1 MKNFD
6 ILVFGDLCAD
16 FILTAKDIVPEFGQ
30 KEKLIDDYSLE
41 MGGSG
46 SIFACQ
52 ASKLGLKTII
62 IGKLGDDLFGDLVYK
77 TLVQSGVHT
86 GLITRTTEM
95 KTAVSTIL
103 NKGHDRA
110 ILTLGSTTDALT
122 ENDIPWD
129 ILPRVRH
136 FHISSYFLMKK
147 LQPCYPG
154 VIRKLKENGATIS
167 IDTNWDPEEKWN
179 GGLKEI
185 LPMVDIYFGNENEA
199 MALTSQ
205 ENLQDAITRLCA
217 MIPVVVIKKGID
229 GAEAHFDGKM
239 ASSPAI
245 PGEKAD
251 AVGAGDSFDAGFL
264 YGYLKG
270 LGIEQCLLT
279 GNICGS
285 LTTRFP
291 GGTKGQPS
299 EDILK
304 KYM

>member
-1 MKNFD
+1 MNSYD
-6 ILVFGDLCAD
+6 IMVFGDLCAD

-30 KEKLIDDYSLE
+30 KEKLIEDYSLE

-52 ASKLGLKTII
+52 AAKLGLKTII
-62 IGKLGDDLFGDLVYK
+62 TGKLGNDTFGDHVYQ
-77 TLVQSGVHT
+77 TLVQSGVDT
-86 GLITRTTEM
+86 KLITRTSEM

-103 NKGHDRA
+103 NTGDDRA

-122 ENDIPWD
+122 EDDIPWD
-129 ILPRVRH
+129 ILSQVRH
-136 FHISSYFLMKK
+136 FHIASYFLMKK
-147 LQPCYPG
+147 LQPCYPR
-154 VIRKLKENGATIS
+154 VIRKLKESGATIS
-167 IDTNWDPEEKWN
+167 IDTNWDPEEKWDS
-179 GGLKEI
+179 GLKEI

-199 MALTSQ
+199 MGTTSQ
-205 ENLQDAITRLCA
+205 NNLQDAINRLSA
-217 MIPVVVIKKGID
+217 LIPVVVIKKGSE
-229 GAEAHFDGKM
+229 GAEAYFEGKS

-245 PGEKAD
+245 PGKKAD

-270 LGIEQCLLT
+270 MRIEQCLLT

-285 LTTRFP
+285 LTTRYP
-291 GGTKGQPS
+291 GGTRGQPT

-304 KYM
+304 KFM